1 MTFMWA
7 DDTGSDADED
17 ATHHWYHWHHARRE
31 PGGVKVSHKMIV
43 IQASGRRGWD
53 SRNQKNRRGFA
64 FSAPG
69 GGGGASAC
77 AAARRFCLSARALC
91 DARALDLARTWE
103 SVAFARRPPLSAKAR
118 STADCADAD
127 SATRGRAGA
136 GLGAAAAAA
145 GASRAGRSEERRV
158 GKECRS
164 RWSPYH

>member
-1 MTFMWA
+1 MINKPA
-7 DDTGSDADED
+7 VVGAG
-17 ATHHWYHWHHARRE
+17 THH
-31 PGGVKVSHKMIV
+31 
-43 IQASGRRGWD
+43 D
-53 SRNQKNRRGFA
+53 DQKNRRGFA

-69 GGGGASAC
+69 GGGGASDC

-136 GLGAAAAAA
+136 GLGAAAGLALRSLAASLRRSL
-145 GASRAGRSEERRV
+145 SRL
-158 GKECRS
+158 
-164 RWSPYH
+164 

>member
-1 MTFMWA
+1 M
-7 DDTGSDADED
+7 
-17 ATHHWYHWHHARRE
+17 
-31 PGGVKVSHKMIV
+31 
-43 IQASGRRGWD
+43 
-53 SRNQKNRRGFA
+53 NQKNRRGFA
-64 FSAPG
+64 FSAP

-136 GLGAAAAAA
+136 GCARAAQPARRSTRGGRQAVRRTGSAAPRR
-145 GASRAGRSEERRV
+145 ASSRVSKWPMSTPGRPRE
-158 GKECRS
+158 G
-164 RWSPYH
+164 